1 MDAITRQCSCERL
14 GDVLLAYD
22 IRQAT
27 GSICAIERCGHPV
40 TIDRAPDEVTPRAP
54 DRARLPLLP
63 SGPGGFSGVTPRG
76 GSGRVYDERSGRRMR
91 EARAGRPPGLRG
103 ARRIGDL
110 NP

>member
-40 TIDRAPDEVTPRAP
+40 TIDRTPDEVTPRAP
-54 DRARLPLLP
+54 ARACLPLLP
-63 SGPGGFSGVTPRG
+63 SGPGGFSRVTPRE
-76 GSGRVYDERSGRRMR
+76 GSRKVYGSTCPPRS
-91 EARAGRPPGLRG
+91 
-103 ARRIGDL
+103 
-110 NP
+110 